1 MPIKN
6 VKCKINN
13 STKHSNNNYKS
24 SQHQSKNLI
33 NLITRISQ
41 ASKNRSKSQSNLPA
55 RLIMMKNMS
64 KKNSINRPIMRPIMR
79 PVMNIKPMTMN
90 IMQKPQSY
98 SKTISSTYSNVMKN
112 GHSHSE
118 GKKVINDSTKPYV
131 QIDELHNGHIDH
143 YMVPR
148 NTISTKP
155 TETIINISTHKPMIL
170 EHKTTIKKS
179 KKTNKTKTSKK
190 TTKSKKSK
198 KNKISKISKISKKT
212 TKSKKSKTSKKNTKS
227 KKSKTS
233 KKSTKS
239 K

>member
-1 MPIKN
+1 MPIKK
-6 VKCKINN
+6 VKCKLNN
-13 STKHSNNNYKS
+13 STKHSNNNYES

-33 NLITRISQ
+33 DLITRISQ

-55 RLIMMKNMS
+55 RLMMMKNMS
-64 KKNSINRPIMRPIMR
+64 NKNSINSPMIHPMMRPMIR
-79 PVMNIKPMTMN
+79 PMIRPMMHMNPMKMNI
-90 IMQKPQSY
+90 IQKPQSY
-98 SKTISSTYSNVMKN
+98 SKTISSTYSDVMKN

-131 QIDELHNGHIDH
+131 QIDELHNGHIEH

-148 NTISTKP
+148 NTMSTKP
-155 TETIINISTHKPMIL
+155 TETIINISTHNPMIL
-170 EHKTTIKKS
+170 EHKTTTKKKKSKQSKKS
-179 KKTNKTKTSKK
+179 KKIKKTKK
-190 TTKSKKSK
+190 TNKSKKSK
-198 KNKISKISKISKKT
+198 KT
-212 TKSKKSKTSKKNTKS
+212 TKS

>member
-1 MPIKN
+1 MPIKK
-6 VKCKINN
+6 VKCLFKDINKINN
-13 STKHSNNNYKS
+13 STKHSNNNYET

-33 NLITRISQ
+33 DLITRISQ

-55 RLIMMKNMS
+55 RLMMMKNMS
-64 KKNSINRPIMRPIMR
+64 KRNSMMRPMMRPMIRPMMRPIMHMN
-79 PVMNIKPMTMN
+79 PMKMNMNMNI
-90 IMQKPQSY
+90 IQKPQSY
-98 SKTISSTYSNVMKN
+98 SKTISSTYSDVMEN

-131 QIDELHNGHIDH
+131 QIDELHNGHIEH

-155 TETIINISTHKPMIL
+155 TETIMNISTHKPMIL
-170 EHKTTIKKS
+170 ENKTNTKKKKSKQSKKS
-179 KKTNKTKTSKK
+179 KKTKKIKK
-190 TTKSKKSK
+190 TNKSKK
-198 KNKISKISKISKKT
+198 SKKT
-212 TKSKKSKTSKKNTKS
+212 TKSKKSKTSKK
-227 KKSKTS
+227 S

>member
-1 MPIKN
+1 MPIKK
-6 VKCKINN
+6 VKCKLNN
-13 STKHSNNNYKS
+13 STKHSNNNYES

-33 NLITRISQ
+33 DLITRISQ

-55 RLIMMKNMS
+55 RLMMMKNMS
-64 KKNSINRPIMRPIMR
+64 KKNTMIRPMIRPMMHMN
-79 PVMNIKPMTMN
+79 PMKMNI
-90 IMQKPQSY
+90 IQKPQSY
-98 SKTISSTYSNVMKN
+98 SKTISSTYSDVMKN

-131 QIDELHNGHIDH
+131 QIDELHNGHIEH

-148 NTISTKP
+148 NTMSTKP
-155 TETIINISTHKPMIL
+155 TETIINISTHNPMIL
-170 EHKTTIKKS
+170 EHKTTTKKKKSKQSKKS
-179 KKTNKTKTSKK
+179 KKIKKTKK
-190 TTKSKKSK
+190 TNKSKKSK
-198 KNKISKISKISKKT
+198 KT
-212 TKSKKSKTSKKNTKS
+212 TKS